1 MVFIEIRF
9 WRYALYRAYLNLIS
23 EASRYYL
30 GWLWWLL
37 EPIAMTAVFFF
48 VFAYLRPSNTENFR
62 YFLIIGVTTW
72 IWFAN
77 AVANSTDSLMVAKSM
92 ILQIR
97 LPKLMFPFISVISAS
112 FKQTFVF
119 ATVLVVCGYIFGPS
133 AAWYYLPVLVLT
145 QLVLILAV
153 ASSVAFVCCWV
164 RDLRFI
170 VRSGLTLMMFCS
182 GLFFAIDA
190 MPPAYQEVFR
200 LNPMATLIEQ
210 YRLVLM
216 DGSVPDA
223 SWCIKLAA
231 ASLLWLYLV
240 RRAYDHFDLLLTRRV
255 TV

>member
-1 MVFIEIRF
+1 MTLIEPYL

-23 EASRYYL
+23 EASKYYL
-30 GWLWWLL
+30 GWLWWFL

-48 VFAYLRPSNTENFR
+48 VFTYLRPSNTENFR

-77 AVANSTDSLMVAKSM
+77 GVANSTDSLIVGRSM
-92 ILQIR
+92 IMQIR
-97 LPKLMFPFISVISAS
+97 LPKLLFPFIAVVSAS
-112 FKQTFVF
+112 LKQAFVF
-119 ATVLVVCGYIFGPS
+119 VTVMVVCGSIFGLSS
-133 AAWYYLPVLVLT
+133 AWFYLPILVLT
-145 QLVLILAV
+145 QLVLILAC

-182 GLFFAIDA
+182 GLFFSIDA

-216 DGSVPDA
+216 SGGVPDTA
-223 SWCIKLAA
+223 WCFKVGV
-231 ASLLWLYLV
+231 ASLVWLFLLKK
-240 RRAYDHFDLLLTRRV
+240 AYEHFDLLLTRRV
-255 TV
+255 MV